1 MTLDN
6 AKKALPNRSADVLLT
21 RFTPGQRVELAP
33 SHWAWKPDDCR
44 AEVTAVGRFYIHLR
58 TDDGR
63 ELRVMP
69 ESLNPSTRKE
79 A

>member
-6 AKKALPNRSADVLLT
+6 AKRQLPDQTNTLLA
-21 RFTPGQRVELAP
+21 RFTPGQRVELDAG
-33 SHWAWKPDDCR
+33 HWAWSLDDR
-44 AEVTAVGRFYIHLR
+44 FGTVTAVGRFYVHLR

-69 ESLNPSTRKE
+69 ESLYV
-79 A
+79 